1 MTSPIDVE
9 TEPADL
15 HIDAARRMRTIRAD
29 LLPYRT
35 RSWRGWWQL
44 SSDLAFYTAG
54 WVGAA
59 ASWGRSIPLLVA
71 STLVVAV
78 FVVRLFIIFHD
89 CGHGSF
95 SASRRTNEV
104 VGTALSV
111 LVFTPFRYWNHAH
124 AIHHA
129 SSSNLDR
136 RHIGDIWTMT
146 VDEYQAATRARRF
159 YYRLYHHPAVLL
171 TVGGL
176 IKFVIVERIVTRPD
190 TTPTRVKRSVHL
202 TNALL
207 VGRVLLLAWFLGP
220 TRYLAIELLTVLFGG
235 ALAIWLFYVQ
245 HKFEDSYW
253 AEQSDWNFVDAAL
266 SGSSYLKLGRVM
278 QFASGNI
285 GFHHLHHLD
294 ARIPNYNLARCD
306 RDHPDLRPTVV
317 LTLRESFS
325 ASRMK
330 LWDTTEHRWVG
341 YPARTR

>member
-1 MTSPIDVE
+1 
-9 TEPADL
+9 
-15 HIDAARRMRTIRAD
+15 MRTIRAE

-35 RSWRGWWQL
+35 RSWRGWAQL
-44 SSDLAFYTAG
+44 LSGLGFYVAG

-59 ASWGRSIPLLVA
+59 ASWGRSVPLLVA
-71 STLVVAV
+71 STFVIAV
-78 FVVRLFIIFHD
+78 FVMRLFIIFHD

-95 SASRRTNEV
+95 SASRRVNDI

-111 LVFTPFRYWNHAH
+111 IVFTPFRYWNHAH

-146 VDEYQAATRARRF
+146 VEEYEAATPARRL
-159 YYRLYHHPAVLL
+159 YYRLYHNPVVLL
-171 TVGGL
+171 TVGGV
-176 IKFVIVERIVTRPD
+176 IKFVIVERIVTRPK
-190 TTPTRVKRSVHL
+190 TTPKRVTRSVHL

-207 VGRVLLLAWFLGP
+207 VARVILLVWLLGP
-220 TRYLAIELLTVLFGG
+220 ARYLVIELLTLLLGG
-235 ALAIWLFYVQ
+235 SLAIWMFYVQ

-253 AEQSDWNFVDAAL
+253 ADHEDWNFVEAAL
-266 SGSSYLKLGRVM
+266 GGSSYLKLGRFM

-294 ARIPNYNLARCD
+294 ARIPNYNLERCQ
-306 RDHPDLRPTVV
+306 RENPDLRPKVV

-330 LWDTTEHRWVG
+330 LWDTHAHRWVG
-341 YPARTR
+341 YPTTVR